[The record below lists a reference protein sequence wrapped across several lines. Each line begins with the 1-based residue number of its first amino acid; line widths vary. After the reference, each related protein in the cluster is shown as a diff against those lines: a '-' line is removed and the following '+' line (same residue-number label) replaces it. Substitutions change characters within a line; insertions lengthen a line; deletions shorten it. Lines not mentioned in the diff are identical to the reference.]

1 VIRGARM
8 TGRVEL
14 VMPPPGITIIRGGRP
29 RAADLGRQS
38 GPLII
43 RIQR

>member
-1 VIRGARM
+1 M

-29 RAADLGRQS
+29 RSADLRGHS